1 MKHKEPW
8 EDACPWREGLICREE
23 KPHCA
28 RCGWNPE
35 EEKRRKAAR
44 RGENTDCHTS
54 LRAGSQ

>member
-1 MKHKEPW
+1 MKNKEPW
-8 EDACPWREGLICREE
+8 EDVCPWREGLICREE

-44 RGENTDCHTS
+44 KEGKQKT
-54 LRAGSQ
+54 